1 MGCNGRA
8 WTTGIIV
15 WALAL
20 LFVGGPLFAG
30 GYYIPHQTARGVG
43 LSNAL
48 TAGVDDPSAVYY
60 NPAAL
65 SEIDGNRALL
75 SGTYIN
81 VVSSVENSGNRD
93 INGGRHNFAGSL
105 FGNYHVPGTDLHLGL
120 GIYSPFGLKTSY
132 DAAFTRFAAHD
143 AELKTYYLTP
153 ALAWNPSKYFSLGGG
168 VSYIHST
175 AVLSRTLCFDPI
187 LGCTNRALLA
197 LEERIRLTDSDD
209 TYGFNVGALIKPIE
223 RLKIGFSYR
232 GNTDLHFDRARTKL
246 KGDFGPAHTIGD
258 VRPLPLPAIINVGV
272 FYQITPV
279 WGAELVY
286 ERQNWSRFKDITV
299 RFPSPP
305 FGIGSITLPRKWNDT
320 NTLRFGSSYRLDKNW
335 ELRGGIGLEQ
345 GPMPN
350 KTLNP
355 SIPGG
360 DVLTLNSGVGYQWDH
375 FSLDFG
381 YQAIFYKT
389 RRVSNNELEGA
400 VPPGQPFAGAP
411 GKDKYK
417 TFNNFL
423 TVSAGYK
430 F

>member
-1 MGCNGRA
+1 MGVRKWYGS
-8 WTTGIIV
+8 V
-15 WALAL
+15 WLCVGVL
-20 LFVGGPLFAG
+20 LYASPVFAG

-43 LSNAL
+43 MSNAL

-60 NPAAL
+60 NPSAL
-65 SEIDGNRALL
+65 SEIDGNRLLL

-81 VVSSVENSGNRD
+81 VVSSVENSGHKD
-93 INGGRHNFAGSL
+93 VNGGRDNFAGSF

-120 GIYSPFGLKTSY
+120 GVYSPFGLATSY
-132 DAAFTRFAAHD
+132 HAGFTRFAARD

-153 ALAWNPSKYFSLGGG
+153 ALAWSPSQYFSVGAGA
-168 VSYIHST
+168 SYIHAT
-175 AVLSRTLCFDPI
+175 GLFSRTLCFDPV
-187 LGCTNRALLA
+187 LGCTNRALVA
-197 LEERIRLTDSDD
+197 AEERIRLHDDDD
-209 TYGFNVGALIKPIE
+209 TYSYNIGLLVKPTD

-232 GNTDLHFDRARTKL
+232 ATADLHFDRARAKL

-258 VRPLPLPAIINVGV
+258 VRPIPLPAIINVGL
-272 FYQITPV
+272 FYKITPD
-279 WGAELVY
+279 WGAEIVY
-286 ERQNWSRFKDITV
+286 ERQNWSRFRDLSV
-299 RFPSPP
+299 NFPNPP
-305 FGIGSITLPRKWNDT
+305 FGIPSLRLPRKWNDT
-320 NTLRFGSSYRLDKNW
+320 NTVRMGSYYRLDKHW

-345 GPMPN
+345 GPIPD

-360 DVLTLNSGVGYQWDH
+360 DVLTLNGGVGYDCEH
-375 FSLDFG
+375 FSLGFG

-389 RRVSNNELEGA
+389 RNVKNKELEGA
-400 VPPGQPFAGAP
+400 VPPGLPFAGAP

-423 TVSAGYK
+423 TVSAGYR